1 MRERPVATFNRDHW
15 ASLFFLATGMGI
27 CLWSVQ
33 YDIGTFAG
41 PGPGFIGL
49 CAGGAVSL
57 LSLAGFL
64 SNWRKVKDEERLFG
78 PHWQNGFIILLLLLA
93 FALLLNLLGFLICTF
108 LFMFILL
115 RRTKIYSWKVV
126 LSWSLGTVMVM
137 HFVFEVWL
145 QAQLP
150 KGLLRHIGF

>member
-1 MRERPVATFNRDHW
+1 MATFNRDQW
-15 ASLFFLATGMGI
+15 ASLFLLLTGMGI
-27 CLWSVQ
+27 GLWSVQ
-33 YDIGTFAG
+33 YDTGTFAG

-64 SNWRKVKDEERLFG
+64 SNWRKARKEERLFG
-78 PHWQNGFIILLLLLA
+78 PQWLNGFIILLSLVG
-93 FALLLNLLGFLICTF
+93 FALLLNFLGFLICTF
-108 LFMFILL
+108 LFMFIFLK
-115 RRTKIYSWKVV
+115 RAKAYSWKAV
-126 LSWSLGTVMVM
+126 LSWSLGTAVVM

-150 KGLLRHIGF
+150 KGLLGYIGF